1 MHHHTSKGKKR
12 AQLTF
17 VYSLMVI
24 AVIATVAV
32 LVLVIQ
38 GYRFNRFDGRV
49 EQGGLVQFDS
59 RPSGATVAIDGM
71 QLANKTASK
80 ITLSA
85 GSHTVTMSRDGY
97 TTWTKTV
104 NVNAGSVLWL
114 NYARLFLVSP
124 SVTTQASYDGFAGA
138 LVSPN
143 RKQLVTVA
151 APTIATIYVTPVDD
165 DKSTTRKVAINA
177 TSVTPATD
185 AATTSYSL
193 VSWDHDDRYV
203 IVKHAFD
210 NTAEYLSV
218 DTQNGDTRN
227 ITRLLGVSISRVEY
241 ALGDSS
247 SVYMLNADH
256 QVRRGD
262 LNASTLSGPLLTN
275 IADFAQADRSTL
287 TYETLLSDKRT
298 RSVGY
303 LTSGASAPRIVRTVT
318 DDGTNALKFRMGAY
332 YGDQFFAIAYGDV
345 TNIYDADVPSSDASN
360 APKLTRIANLTTTG
374 GVKYLGFSPAD
385 NRFVYAQQST
395 SAATYDLEV
404 GSASSVK
411 FQGNTARELDWID
424 EFHIGSTA
432 GGVAYSYDFDGTNG
446 QLVASSAIDAPM
458 TISNNDK
465 YMYYLEPSDTKVLLK
480 RIQLI
485 K

>member
-1 MHHHTSKGKKR
+1 MHRHTSKHKKR
-12 AQLTF
+12 AQLAF
-17 VYSLMVI
+17 VYLLMII
-24 AVIATVAV
+24 AVVTTVAV
-32 LVLVIQ
+32 LILVIQ
-38 GYRFNRFDGRV
+38 GYRFNRFDGKV

-59 RPSGATVAIDGM
+59 RPSGATVGVDDM

-85 GSHTVTMSRDGY
+85 GPHTVTMSRDGY

-104 NVNAGSVLWL
+104 NVKAGSVLWL
-114 NYARLFLVSP
+114 NYTRLFPTSP
-124 SVTTQASYDGFAGA
+124 SVTTQTTYDAFTGA
-138 LVSPN
+138 LVSPD
-143 RKQLVTVA
+143 RKKLAVFA
-151 APTIATIYVTPVDD
+151 EPSNPAMYVTPLDD
-165 DKSTTRKVAINA
+165 DKPTTRRVVINA
-177 TSVTPATD
+177 AAITSATD
-185 AATTSYSL
+185 VASVSYSL
-193 VSWDHDDRYV
+193 VAWDHDGRYV

-210 NTAEYLSV
+210 NTTEYLTV

-227 ITRLLGVSISRVEY
+227 ITKLLGVSISRVEY

-247 SVYMLNADH
+247 SVYLLNVDH

-287 TYETLLSDKRT
+287 TYETLLGDKSA

-318 DDGTNALKFRMGAY
+318 DDGTRTLKLRIGAY
-332 YGDQFFAIAYGDV
+332 YGDRFFAIAYGDV

-360 APKLTRIANLTTTG
+360 APKLTPVTSLKTTG
-374 GVKYLGFSPAD
+374 GVSYLGFSPTD

-404 GSASSVK
+404 GTASSVK
-411 FQGNTARELDWID
+411 FQGNTSRELDWID

-432 GGVAYSYDFDGTNG
+432 GGVAYFYDFDGTNG
-446 QLVASSAIDAPM
+446 QLAASSAIDAPM

-465 YMYYLEPSDTKVLLK
+465 YMYYLAPSDTKVLLK